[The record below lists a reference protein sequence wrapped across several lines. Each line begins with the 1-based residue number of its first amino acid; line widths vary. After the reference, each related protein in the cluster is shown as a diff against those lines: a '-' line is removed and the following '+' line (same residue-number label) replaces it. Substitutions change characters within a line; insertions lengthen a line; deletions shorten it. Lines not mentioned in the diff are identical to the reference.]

1 MEQKNMIIAL
11 VLSLIV
17 TGLGNVYNGL
27 AARGIAE
34 FIIALIIGLL
44 GAYVSGI
51 FTFIGL
57 LWVIYVLY
65 DTYLCTNAINNNQE
79 IPLFL
84 TQINLQYF
92 FITLFNIFCCLIL

>member
-11 VLSLIV
+11 VLSFII
-17 TGLGNVYNGL
+17 TGLGNIYNGL
-27 AARGIAE
+27 TTRGIAE
-34 FIIALIIGLL
+34 FVIALVIGLL

-51 FTFIGL
+51 FSYIGI

-65 DTYLCTNAINNNQE
+65 DTYLCTNAINNNDE

-84 TQINLQYF
+84 TQIDLQ
-92 FITLFNIFCCLIL
+92 